1 VTKKQ
6 ENINQEPAPAVP
18 NVTATK
24 AYLLEKLNALEK
36 STNEARWHEEELAKE
51 IQKLESQRKCYTGTL
66 AKELEEKNYLLKLFK
81 ELGGNEWEV
90 TG

>member
-1 VTKKQ
+1 MTKKQ

-36 STNEARWHEEELAKE
+36 SISEARWHEEELAKE
-51 IQKLESQRKCYTGTL
+51 IRELESRRKSYCGAL
-66 AKELEEKNYLLKLFK
+66 AKGLEEKNYLLKLFK

>member
-6 ENINQEPAPAVP
+6 EDINQEPAPAVP

-24 AYLLEKLNALEK
+24 AYLLEKLNTLDRSISDIRWNEEK
-36 STNEARWHEEELAKE
+36 LTKE
-51 IQKLESQRKCYTGTL
+51 IQGLEDMRRCYTGNLITY
-66 AKELEEKNYLLKLFK
+66 LEQKNLLLKLFK
-81 ELGGNEWEV
+81 ELGGNEREV